1 MGLELRWD
9 VTFAFMTLHLLHAC
23 TVPLCVLGLLLV
35 GSSEPCTAGE
45 GRFARDVG
53 HDDGLKVV
61 GGEHV

>member
-1 MGLELRWD
+1 MLP
-9 VTFAFMTLHLLHAC
+9 FMTLHLLHAC
-23 TVPLCVLGLLLV
+23 AVPLCVLGLLLV
-35 GSSEPCTAGE
+35 RSSEPRTAGE